1 MADNSDNNDASDDEI
16 VESAEAAG
24 DEIDFF
30 DHEPSKQE
38 KILVRSMEPLSFA
51 IFDHHCPA
59 LRFPSL
65 IPTGKVVHVHYIDSE
80 CCSIFFALLKQY
92 FRGFYVQ
99 KCVDFLAV
107 AFLRKFSIQRMSMQV
122 VSKLQEN
129 THIPGINS
137 YYFIFPS
144 LSGSYIA
151 CRAYAS

>member
-65 IPTGKVVHVHYIDSE
+65 IPTGKVVHVQYIDSE
-80 CCSIFFALLKQY
+80 CCSIFLVCRNNAFVGSTFKNALT
-92 FRGFYVQ
+92 FWPRHSYVNFQ
-99 KCVDFLAV
+99 A
-107 AFLRKFSIQRMSMQV
+107 
-122 VSKLQEN
+122 N
-129 THIPGINS
+129 G
-137 YYFIFPS
+137 
-144 LSGSYIA
+144 
-151 CRAYAS
+151 